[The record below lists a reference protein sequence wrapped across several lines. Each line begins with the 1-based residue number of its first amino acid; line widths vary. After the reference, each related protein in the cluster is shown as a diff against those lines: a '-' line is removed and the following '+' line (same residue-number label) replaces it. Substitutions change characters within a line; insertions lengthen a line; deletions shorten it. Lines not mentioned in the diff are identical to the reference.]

1 MSLRWL
7 PNAITIARLLSALPL
22 LWLLQRQAYGEAFW
36 LAVVAGA
43 SDALDGFLAK
53 HFGWRSTVGGI
64 LDPLADKVLI
74 NICFIGLWWTAHVPD
89 WLLALIMGRDV
100 VVLLGAWIWWRML
113 GAFKPA
119 PSLLSKWTT
128 TVQLV
133 LAATLLAH
141 LALAWFADVVLQTL
155 IFACAAFT
163 LASGMDYVLRYG
175 RRAWRLRK
183 EKV

>member
-22 LWLLQRQAYGEAFW
+22 LWLLRGQAYQAAFW

-53 HFGWRSTVGGI
+53 HFDWRSALGGM
-64 LDPLADKVLI
+64 LDPLADKLLI
-74 NICFIGLWWTAHVPD
+74 NSCFVGLWWTAHVPN

-100 VVLLGAWIWWRML
+100 VVLFGAWIWWRML
-113 GAFKPA
+113 GAFKPT
-119 PSLLSKWTT
+119 PSLLSKLTT

-133 LAATLLAH
+133 LAAVLLAH
-141 LALAWFADVVLQTL
+141 LAMAWFTDAALQAL
-155 IFACAAFT
+155 ILACAVLT

-183 EKV
+183 ERT